1 MSESHTTINRYI
13 LKIKIKIVDWIA
25 EIDEEKRRRRR
36 LPRKKE
42 DKE

>member
-1 MSESHTTINRYI
+1 MSESDTTINRYI
-13 LKIKIKIVDWIA
+13 LKIKIVDWIA
-25 EIDEEKRRRRR
+25 EIDEGKRRPRR